1 MDTSGWAPKIIIKNI
16 STNIENI
23 SNIHSIENING
34 KTINAPLDILRF
46 NHYNVNKKQINWMK
60 DFYNK
65 KSINEFEYGYDNS
78 MSRYTNI
85 INSKC
90 NNKCSNKNKFINVNE
105 INKDFNNLCISNW

>member
-1 MDTSGWAPKIIIKNI
+1 
-16 STNIENI
+16 
-23 SNIHSIENING
+23 
-34 KTINAPLDILRF
+34 
-46 NHYNVNKKQINWMK
+46 
-60 DFYNK
+60 
-65 KSINEFEYGYDNS
+65 